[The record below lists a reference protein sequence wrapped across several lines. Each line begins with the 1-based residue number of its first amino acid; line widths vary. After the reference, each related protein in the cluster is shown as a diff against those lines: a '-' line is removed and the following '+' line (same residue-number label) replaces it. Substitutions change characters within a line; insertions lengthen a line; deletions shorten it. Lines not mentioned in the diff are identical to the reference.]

1 MGRSYS
7 IDLRRRVVERVAGG
21 QSRRGA
27 AEDLSV
33 SPSFSVKLVARHERT
48 GSLEPAPQGR
58 PPGTGKL
65 ARYRDF
71 LIGRV
76 KEKPDITMPELAA
89 ETWRLVPVPAGLL
102 TRLEPDGNGLRKT
115 QRPLASHRCQDLARP
130 MRDDAYF
137 ARDCGG
143 RKRGL
148 RRGGSV

>member
-7 IDLRRRVVERVAGG
+7 VDLRQRIIERVAGG

-33 SPSFSVKLVARHERT
+33 SPSYSVKLISRHERT

-65 ARYRDF
+65 DPYRAF

-89 ETWRLVPVPAGLL
+89 ELAAGHGVEVDPASLSRYLCKAGFSYKKNSA
-102 TRLEPDGNGLRKT
+102 G
-115 QRPLASHRCQDLARP
+115 QRAR
-130 MRDDAYF
+130 A
-137 ARDCGG
+137 
-143 RKRGL
+143 L
-148 RRGGSV
+148 

>member
-7 IDLRRRVVERVAGG
+7 MDLRQRVVQRVAGG

-27 AEDLSV
+27 AEGLSV
-33 SPSFSVKLVARHERT
+33 SASFSVKLVARHART

-65 ARYRDF
+65 DPYRAF

-89 ETWRLVPVPAGLL
+89 ELVACHGIEIDPASLSRFLCKAGFSYKKNAA
-102 TRLEPDGNGLRKT
+102 G
-115 QRPLASHRCQDLARP
+115 QRARS
-130 MRDDAYF
+130 R
-137 ARDCGG
+137 
-143 RKRGL
+143 
-148 RRGGSV
+148 

>member
-7 IDLRRRVVERVAGG
+7 LDLRRRVVARVASG

-27 AEDLSV
+27 AEALQV
-33 SPSFSVKLVARHERT
+33 SPSFSVKLVARHGCT
-48 GSLEPAPQGR
+48 GSLAPQRQGR

-89 ETWRLVPVPAGLL
+89 ELEARHGLAADPASLSRFLCKAGFSYKKNAAGHG
-102 TRLEPDGNGLRKT
+102 TRTL
-115 QRPLASHRCQDLARP
+115 
-130 MRDDAYF
+130 
-137 ARDCGG
+137 
-143 RKRGL
+143 
-148 RRGGSV
+148 